1 MSKTCKTCQHCNYLY
16 RRQLLPCKFRLLYC
30 GKNDCLT
37 TSLSICSNY
46 TLRIREYDLSD
57 ERITHLKE
65 ELKKIIAFYEEQEG
79 KEVEEKLNK
88 KAQG

>member
-1 MSKTCKTCQHCNYLY
+1 M
-16 RRQLLPCKFRLLYC
+16 
-30 GKNDCLT
+30 
-37 TSLSICSNY
+37 
-46 TLRIREYDLSD
+46 LRIREYDLSD

-65 ELKKIIAFYEEQEG
+65 ELKKIIAFYAEQEG